1 MEKLD
6 GKTMDLIQQ
15 NIDELKKL
23 FPEATTEGKI
33 DFDRLR
39 LLLGDEVET
48 GKERYE
54 FTWPGKSDCIRLAQ
68 QQSTG
73 TLRPDKE
80 SSKDWDTTQNLY
92 IEGDNLE
99 VLRLLQKAYHRKV
112 KMIYI
117 DPPYNTGNDF
127 IYKDDFMDNII
138 NYLRLTNQTMKA
150 NPETSGRYHSDWLN
164 MIYPRLL
171 IARNLLSE
179 EGVIVIHVDEHE
191 LIHLQFILNET
202 FGEENELGVIVW
214 DKGNPKGDARGIA
227 YQHESILVYAK
238 NIVTF
243 KNHNPL
249 QKSKEN
255 AEAILRKA
263 DTLFS
268 KLGKIELPADLLSVA
283 SKYNLPDS
291 IVSKYMREITLD
303 DINKEFAEWIG
314 KHDFRG
320 GEAAYSKI
328 DESGNVYQSV
338 SMAWPNKKKAPEEY
352 FKPLIHP
359 ITGKPCPIPEKG
371 WRNPP
376 NTMEQLLRDNM
387 IIFGETERI
396 QPRRKYLLKDNMFDN
411 VSSVVK
417 FGGSDD
423 ALFKQ
428 MGLYFENPK
437 PYLFSI
443 QMLKYFCSDNNGLV
457 IDFFS
462 GSGTTAHAVM
472 QLNAQDNGNRKFI
485 MVQLPETCTNE
496 TEAYKAG
503 YSNICE
509 IGKERIR
516 RAGEKI
522 KEENQDKKGIE
533 NLDIGFKVFK
543 LDTSNLKAWDPEVE
557 ELKETLKGFVDPIKE
572 DRTQEDL
579 LFEIMLKYGIDL
591 TMPIEE
597 ISIKGKK
604 VYSIGLGYMI
614 VCLEDGLTLDVIE
627 AIGTLKQSGQE
638 IARVVFRDSGFADD
652 NVKTNA
658 VQLLKK
664 FGIEDFRTI

>member
-6 GKTMDLIQQ
+6 GKTMDLVQQ

-23 FPEATTEGKI
+23 FPEAITEGKI

-54 FTWPGKSDCIRLAQ
+54 FTWPGKSDGIRLAQ

-127 IYKDDFMDNII
+127 IYKDDFWDNVK
-138 NYLRLTNQTMKA
+138 NYKEKTEQSMKA
-150 NPETSGRYHSDWLN
+150 NPATAGRYHSDWLN
-164 MIYPRLL
+164 MMYPRLNL
-171 IARNLLSE
+171 AKNLLRDDGVIFISIDDNEAENLKKICSEIFYEYNFVEQLIWKRRATPPNDRVIGKNHEYIIVYAKDIEKMEIYLQPRSE
-179 EGVIVIHVDEHE
+179 E
-191 LIHLQFILNET
+191 LNSRYS
-202 FGEENELGVIVW
+202 NP
-214 DKGNPKGDARGIA
+214 DNDPKGDWVASDLSANGKGGRLTDSCVYPIQNPITKEEYYPPQNKCWLYNKEKMAGLINEGRISFRA
-227 YQHESILVYAK
+227 NSGAPFLKRYLSEVRQGATLSTIIDNGGFSSDSAKEIKDIFSKDVFEFPKTTKLLKILVQTGSA
-238 NIVTF
+238 NNDI
-243 KNHNPL
+243 
-249 QKSKEN
+249 
-255 AEAILRKA
+255 IL
-263 DTLFS
+263 
-268 KLGKIELPADLLSVA
+268 
-283 SKYNLPDS
+283 
-291 IVSKYMREITLD
+291 
-303 DINKEFAEWIG
+303 
-314 KHDFRG
+314 
-320 GEAAYSKI
+320 
-328 DESGNVYQSV
+328 
-338 SMAWPNKKKAPEEY
+338 
-352 FKPLIHP
+352 
-359 ITGKPCPIPEKG
+359 
-371 WRNPP
+371 
-376 NTMEQLLRDNM
+376 
-387 IIFGETERI
+387 
-396 QPRRKYLLKDNMFDN
+396 
-411 VSSVVK
+411 
-417 FGGSDD
+417 
-423 ALFKQ
+423 
-428 MGLYFENPK
+428 
-437 PYLFSI
+437 
-443 QMLKYFCSDNNGLV
+443 
-457 IDFFS
+457 DFFS
-462 GSGTTAHAVM
+462 GSATTAHAVM
-472 QLNAQDNGNRKFI
+472 QLNFEDGGNRQFI
-485 MVQLPETCTNE
+485 MVQLPEPCAEDSEAFNE
-496 TEAYKAG
+496 G
-503 YSNICE
+503 YENISE

-522 KEENQDKKGIE
+522 KEENQGKDNIE

-543 LDTSNLKAWDPEVE
+543 LDTSNLKVWDPEVE
-557 ELKETLKGFVDPIKE
+557 ELEETLKGFVEPIKE
-572 DRTQEDL
+572 DRSQEDL

-638 IARVVFRDSGFADD
+638 IARAVFRDSGFTDD

-664 FGIEDFRTI
+664 FGFEDFRTI